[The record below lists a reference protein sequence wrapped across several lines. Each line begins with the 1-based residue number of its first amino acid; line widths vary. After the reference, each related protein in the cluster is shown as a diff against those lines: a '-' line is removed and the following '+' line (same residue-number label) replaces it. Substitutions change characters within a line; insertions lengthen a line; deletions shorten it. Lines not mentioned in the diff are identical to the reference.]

1 MAPQGWKED
10 ASEKVYARN
19 SQCQD
24 DERAP
29 ARWQKLPVKG
39 RHGQVDETAEP
50 PVLPSTRGSKRRCSA
65 AVDCLLVADGCAA
78 LVDAQPMCRL
88 ARKFAETVE
97 ICVMSRNWRGYA
109 SVSQWRAGLVSWP
122 LYPLA
127 SPSCLW
133 VESLDLGKV
142 VAAFPAMIRDRKGLQ
157 DHIFAKLTQI
167 IAKFWR
173 FAPVFQQDRWV
184 FSTRLKLARL

>member
-1 MAPQGWKED
+1 M
-10 ASEKVYARN
+10 N
-19 SQCQD
+19 
-24 DERAP
+24 
-29 ARWQKLPVKG
+29 
-39 RHGQVDETAEP
+39 
-50 PVLPSTRGSKRRCSA
+50 
-65 AVDCLLVADGCAA
+65 
-78 LVDAQPMCRL
+78 
-88 ARKFAETVE
+88 
-97 ICVMSRNWRGYA
+97 RNWRGYA
-109 SVSQWRAGLVSWP
+109 SVSQWRTGLVSWP

-173 FAPVFQQDRWV
+173 FAPVFR
-184 FSTRLKLARL
+184 A

>member
-1 MAPQGWKED
+1 MELSPLI
-10 ASEKVYARN
+10 
-19 SQCQD
+19 
-24 DERAP
+24 P
-29 ARWQKLPVKG
+29 AFWRIPSPKWRYLTGSLPVSPTLYFMSI
-39 RHGQVDETAEP
+39 DFST
-50 PVLPSTRGSKRRCSA
+50 LPSIIN
-65 AVDCLLVADGCAA
+65 VVWP
-78 LVDAQPMCRL
+78 VCRL

-109 SVSQWRAGLVSWP
+109 SVSQWRTGLVSWP

-173 FAPVFQQDRWV
+173 FAPVFRAW
-184 FSTRLKLARL
+184 SMGILHSLKIGEVMSRSEIRAMICVREIDVDSSIQAQGVDCT